1 MDRGAWHARV
11 HEVARVG
18 HDLETKT
25 HPPPCIMQ
33 LMLLTMLSTHPLH
46 YKGRLQVG
54 CFVGKAEMMTLE
66 EPLDPS
72 EKEVPCPSVL

>member
-1 MDRGAWHARV
+1 MDRGAWQASV

-25 HPPPCIMQ
+25 HPPPCITR
-33 LMLLTMLSTHPLH
+33 LMLLTVLSTHPLH

-66 EPLDPS
+66 EPLDPP